1 MHIYDVLVIGGG
13 HAGCEAALA
22 AARMGCDT
30 LMVTGNIDRIAT
42 LPCNCSVG
50 GPAKGHLVREID
62 ALGGAMA
69 IITDATL
76 THLRMLN
83 TGKGPAVRALRAQVD
98 VADYPRAMQAYLQ
111 GAANLTLREGL
122 VEELMTEGDRVVGVR
137 TASGESFSARTVVVT
152 TGTFLRGLCH
162 MGDSRWEAGRGIPLD
177 KTGTAA
183 TNTVET
189 AAYGL
194 SASLTALGF
203 PLGRLK
209 TGTTPRIA
217 QESVDFSRTDTQ
229 PSEPDTPAFSFRT
242 PPRRHE
248 GLLPTWLTYT
258 NDRTHEVIRRNLHRS
273 AMYGGFIEGVG
284 PRYCPSI
291 EDKVVRFADKERHQ
305 VFLEQEGWHSGSLYI
320 QGMSTSLP
328 ADVQLE
334 FVRTLP
340 GLEDAVML
348 KPGYA
353 VEYDFVPPTELTP
366 ALMTKRVEGLFLA
379 GQINGT
385 SGYEEAA
392 AQGLMAGANAAL
404 YAQGRKPWTLTR
416 SDAYIGVMIDD
427 LVTKGVNDPYRLLTS
442 RAEFRLTLRQDNA
455 DLRLTEIGR
464 GVGLVGDD
472 QYAMFAGKRA
482 RMTTLHERLHGTWVT
497 TPDNAKLTAAGL
509 GVVGGHGRV
518 SLFELLRRPGVTE
531 AMVAEYMGEPITPL
545 TASAWDQAGILAHYE
560 GYIDREV
567 AQVDAAKR
575 RDHLLLPTDLDY
587 SVINGMASEAREKL
601 GKIRPAT
608 LGQAAR
614 VPGVTPSDVSTLN
627 IYLASRDRRERKR
640 EDDTKTEQ

>member
-1 MHIYDVLVIGGG
+1 M
-13 HAGCEAALA
+13 
-22 AARMGCDT
+22 
-30 LMVTGNIDRIAT
+30 TGRLDRIGW
-42 LPCNCSVG
+42 LPCNCSIG

-69 IITDATL
+69 LVADATL

-98 VADYPRAMQAYLQ
+98 VDAYPAAMRALLESTP
-111 GAANLTLREGL
+111 GLTLREAM
-122 VEELMTEGDRVVGVR
+122 VEELLADDTSGEPRVAGVR
-137 TASGESFSARTVVVT
+137 LTSGEEIRARAVVVT

-162 MGDSRWEAGRGIPLD
+162 MGEERWEAGRGVR
-177 KTGTAA
+177 GTPA
-183 TNTVET
+183 VET

-194 SASLTALGF
+194 SASLARLGF

-217 QESVDFSRTDTQ
+217 KDSVDLTRTEEQ
-229 PSEPDTPAFSFRT
+229 PSDADAPPFSFRT
-242 PPRRHE
+242 PPRRHD
-248 GLLPTWLTYT
+248 GLMPSWLTHT
-258 NDRTHEVIRRNLHRS
+258 NTATHDVIRRNLHRS
-273 AMYGGFIEGVG
+273 AMYGGHIEGVG

-291 EDKVVRFADKERHQ
+291 EDKVVRFAEKERHQ
-305 VFLEQEGWHSGSLYI
+305 VFLEQEGWETDQLYV

-328 ADVQLE
+328 AEVQLQ
-334 FVRTLP
+334 FLHTLP
-340 GLEDAVML
+340 GLEKCVMV

-366 ALMTKRVEGLFLA
+366 ALMTKRVAGLFLA

-404 YAQGRKPWTLTR
+404 HARGRAAFTLSR
-416 SDAYIGVMIDD
+416 SDAYVGVLVDD

-464 GVGLVGDD
+464 AVGLVTDEH
-472 QYAMFAGKRA
+472 YAVFRA
-482 RMTTLHERLHGTWVT
+482 RKTRLEDVL
-497 TPDNAKLTAAGL
+497 ALL
-509 GVVGGHGRV
+509 GRETVGGADVSRLAAVGLAPVNERV
-518 SLFELLRRPGVTE
+518 SLYDLLRRPE
-531 AMVAEYMGEPITPL
+531 SSWPQVAALAGLDVAQYADALE
-545 TASAWDQAGILAHYE
+545 QAATLARYE
-560 GYIDREV
+560 GYISREA
-567 AQVDAAKR
+567 AQVEETRR
-575 RDHLLLPTDLDY
+575 RDHVAIPSAIDFAAVPSL
-587 SVINGMASEAREKL
+587 SSEAREKL
-601 GKIRPAT
+601 SRLRPVS

-614 VPGVTPSDVSTLN
+614 VPGISPADVSALSIHLFAT
-627 IYLASRDRRERKR
+627 ARGR
-640 EDDTKTEQ
+640 Q